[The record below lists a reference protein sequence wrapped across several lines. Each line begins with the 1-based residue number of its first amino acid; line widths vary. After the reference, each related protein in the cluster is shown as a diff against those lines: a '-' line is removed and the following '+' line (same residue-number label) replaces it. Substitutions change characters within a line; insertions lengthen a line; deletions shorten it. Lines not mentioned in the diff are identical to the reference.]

1 MAKQSKQPVVYVA
14 RELSTYCDGKV
25 ELRGAGFYVSKAYLL
40 FAGKKYNEDGTITK
54 EFEVDYVNRFENL
67 DKKPD
72 ESFWDFYAEISDVKP
87 FKREVFT
94 NYAQCKKYVNE
105 QNYKRLNTEGFVS
118 PSRLIRQK
126 AYKQVI
132 DYGARLE
139 EKYIPL
145 EEREQVSEN
154 AKNI

>member
-1 MAKQSKQPVVYVA
+1 MRNKRPVVYVA

-25 ELRGAGFYVSKAYLL
+25 ELKGAGVYVSKAYLH
-40 FAGKKYNEDGTITK
+40 FAGKIYNEDGTISK
-54 EFEVDYVNRFENL
+54 KFEVDYINRFESL

-72 ESFWDFYAEISDVKP
+72 ESFWEFYAETSDVKP
-87 FKREVFT
+87 FKEEVFQ

-105 QNYKRLNTEGFVS
+105 QNDKRLNTEGFVS

-126 AYKQVI
+126 VYKQVI
-132 DYGARLE
+132 SYGAALE

-145 EEREQVSEN
+145 EERQQLDEN
-154 AKNI
+154 INKI